1 MPHIQFDYLN
11 IRAQKRYKNMG
22 FTRKENMG
30 IDTETYKGYAKLICD
45 SEGKYKFLESFD
57 DVLQFLTQKRFE
69 QKFNWFFNIRFDF
82 EALIKYLDYGEL
94 VELYNT
100 QFLQYNEHFAIS
112 YIPSKFFSINFNNKN
127 YHFYDMHNFLEMSLQ
142 KASETF
148 LHDRKMSDIVDSSQ
162 LNLDINYWYKNEENI
177 IKYCIKDA
185 ELTKKLADYFW
196 NIIYERLNFNPKR
209 PMSKGKL
216 SEEYFLQIC
225 NIPAING
232 IDFKVLKTAYDSF
245 YGGHFEILK
254 RGYFEHV
261 YTYDIK
267 SAYPAEIAN
276 LIDFTKGKWK
286 KVKTLDENAH
296 TGFYSCRIQ
305 ALEEY
310 FSPFKQK
317 LGNEKIGLNIYPN
330 GRFKQYLTKEE
341 IMFYES
347 HFPNSTIKID
357 FGYEFNPKETV
368 YPFKSEI
375 ERLYEWKNT
384 EKDADIKYCV
394 KIIMNSLYG
403 KFIQVSGKMHETGKL
418 FNPIY
423 AAKITAGARI
433 KILDLALQKPDC
445 VISFSTDSVAS
456 TEKLSVVNNPKLGD
470 FDKDFEGEGVFIMS
484 DVYNLWNN
492 ENKKVK
498 SKLRG
503 FALAKTK
510 DIEEKEVYLKDILSN
525 LNDTLYTYYSLRPY
539 HLGECLIH
547 NKSRRIAD
555 LNIFG
560 EQKKTIDINGDTK
573 RVWDKDFASGKDCL
587 KESHDSLP
595 LVI

>member
-1 MPHIQFDYLN
+1 
-11 IRAQKRYKNMG
+11 MG

-45 SEGKYKFLESFD
+45 NEGNYKFLDSFD

-94 VELYNT
+94 VELYNEST
-100 QFLQYNEHFAIS
+100 LQYNEHFSID
-112 YIPSKFFSINFNNKN
+112 YIPSKFFSINFNHKN
-127 YHFYDMHNFLEMSLQ
+127 FHFYDMHNFLEMSLN

-148 LHDRKMSDIVDSSQ
+148 LNDKKMSDIVDSAQ
-162 LNLDINYWYKNEENI
+162 LNLNSDYWEQNRENI

-185 ELTKKLADYFW
+185 ELTKRLADYFW

-225 NIPAING
+225 NIPTING
-232 IDFKVLKTAYDSF
+232 IDYKVLKTAYNSF

-254 RGYFEHV
+254 RGYFDHV

-267 SAYPAEIAN
+267 SAYPAEIAA
-276 LIDFTKGKWK
+276 LIDYSKGKWE
-286 KVKTLDENAH
+286 KVKKIDENAH
-296 TGFYSCRIQ
+296 SGFYSCRIE
-305 ALEEY
+305 AMEEY

-317 LGNEKIGLNIYPN
+317 LGNEKVGLNIYPN

-341 IMFYES
+341 ILFYES
-347 HFPNSTIKID
+347 RFPNSSIKID
-357 FGYEFNPKETV
+357 FGYEFTPKELA

-375 ERLYEWKNT
+375 ERLYSWKDKET
-384 EKDADIKYCV
+384 DADIKYCV

-403 KFIQVSGKMHETGKL
+403 KFIQVSGKMNETGRL

-433 KILDLALQKPDC
+433 KILDLALQNPDSI
-445 VISFSTDSVAS
+445 ISFSTDSVSS
-456 TEKLSVVNNPKLGD
+456 TKPLKVTDNPKLGD
-470 FDKDFEGEGVFIMS
+470 FAKDFEGEGVFIMS
-484 DVYNLWNN
+484 DVYNLWNTETN
-492 ENKKVK
+492 KVK

-510 DIEEKEVYLKDILSN
+510 DLEEKEVYLKDILSN
-525 LNDTLYTYYSLRPY
+525 LNSDKYEYSTNRPY
-539 HLGECLIH
+539 HLGECLLH
-547 NKSRRIAD
+547 CKKRRVED

-573 RVWDKDFASGKDCL
+573 RVWEKDFKTGKDCL
-587 KESHDSLP
+587 KEAHDSLP